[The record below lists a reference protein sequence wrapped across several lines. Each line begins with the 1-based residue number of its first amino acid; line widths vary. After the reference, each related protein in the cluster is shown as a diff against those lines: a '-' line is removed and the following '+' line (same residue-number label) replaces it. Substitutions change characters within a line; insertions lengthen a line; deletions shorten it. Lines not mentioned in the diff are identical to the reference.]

1 MLQDH
6 GLLPWA
12 TVRQNVGLGLTIRAY
27 YGSDG
32 RHAPADEVMAPDE
45 ADQRIDR
52 WLDKLG
58 IAELHDKY
66 PAQLSRGQ
74 RQRTAIARTMVTRP
88 DLLLLDEPFS
98 ALDAPTREDLQHLVM
113 DLFREPG
120 LVYITVT
127 HDIEVAVAM
136 GRQILIL
143 GKGVNSEPQ
152 IIENPSAGGV
162 DYRLHADFRR
172 KCDEIPPDSGNADM
186 NQGFQIRSAVMGI
199 GMFIVIWQI
208 LAWVVHR
215 PILPPPL
222 KVLPIFFR
230 GIFQDLGIHF
240 LASAGRVLAA
250 IILAVIAAVPCGLV
264 LGQMP
269 KLDRIFA
276 PLIAIAYPIP
286 KIVLLPVI
294 YVLMGITDIS
304 KIFLIALII
313 FFQILVVVRDEA
325 ANLRPELI
333 LSVRSLGAG
342 RRALLRYVYFPAT
355 LPAVLTALR
364 ISVGT
369 AIAVLFIA
377 EQSLTSYGLG
387 YYIVV
392 ETYQVLLYP
401 EMYAGIL
408 AMSILGLGLYFV
420 IAHLEYKVCRYQR
433 NDPEQGCL
441 KQR

>member
-1 MLQDH
+1 MTQKLH
-6 GLLPWA
+6 FRSA
-12 TVRQNVGLGLTIRAY
+12 GLGFI
-27 YGSDG
+27 
-32 RHAPADEVMAPDE
+32 MF
-45 ADQRIDR
+45 
-52 WLDKLG
+52 LG
-58 IAELHDKY
+58 L
-66 PAQLSRGQ
+66 
-74 RQRTAIARTMVTRP
+74 
-88 DLLLLDEPFS
+88 
-98 ALDAPTREDLQHLVM
+98 
-113 DLFREPG
+113 
-120 LVYITVT
+120 
-127 HDIEVAVAM
+127 
-136 GRQILIL
+136 
-143 GKGVNSEPQ
+143 
-152 IIENPSAGGV
+152 
-162 DYRLHADFRR
+162 
-172 KCDEIPPDSGNADM
+172 
-186 NQGFQIRSAVMGI
+186 
-199 GMFIVIWQI
+199 WQI
-208 LAWVVHR
+208 LTWLVHR

-222 KVLPIFFR
+222 KVLPIFFSAIS
-230 GIFQDLGIHF
+230 GELGLHF
-240 LASAGRVLAA
+240 LASTARVIAA
-250 IILAVIAAVPCGLV
+250 IIIAVITAVPCGLV

-269 KLDRIFA
+269 KLDRLFS
-276 PLIAIAYPIP
+276 PLIAITYPIP

-401 EMYAGIL
+401 EMYAGIM
-408 AMSILGLGLYFV
+408 AMGILGLGLYFA
-420 IAHLEYKVCRYQR
+420 IAGLEYRVCRYQQ
-433 NDPEQGCL
+433 NE
-441 KQR
+441 